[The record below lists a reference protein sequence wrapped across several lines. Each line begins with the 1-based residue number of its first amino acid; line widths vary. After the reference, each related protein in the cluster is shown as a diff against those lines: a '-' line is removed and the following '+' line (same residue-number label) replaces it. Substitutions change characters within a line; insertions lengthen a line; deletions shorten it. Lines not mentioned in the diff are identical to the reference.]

1 MNRSIGQAQKRVE
14 QHNFQIRKRTL
25 EYDDV
30 MNKQREV
37 IYGFRNEIIHA
48 EDVRDRLMDI
58 MEEVVIQKVEQF
70 TSAEDDR
77 SDWKLRPLADW
88 VNLNF
93 PIGMPEAE
101 IVKAAEVRQGGA
113 GQGLGLRWPER
124 RRSSRSATS
133 SRTACARLT
142 RSRSASRTRRR

>member
-1 MNRSIGQAQKRVE
+1 KYMEKMGLEEGQELEHPLLNRSIGQAQKRVE

-37 IYGFRNEIIHA
+37 IYGFRNEIIHST
-48 EDVRDRLMDI
+48 DVRDRLMDV

-70 TSAEDDR
+70 TTSAFDPNE
-77 SDWKLRPLADW
+77 WKLRALSDW

-93 PIGMPEAE
+93 QLGMPESE
-101 IVKAAEVRQGGA
+101 LTKAAESGKEEPDSGSIYN
-113 GQGLGLRWPER
+113 GL
-124 RRSSRSATS
+124 
-133 SRTACARLT
+133 
-142 RSRSASRTRRR
+142 